1 MEKENK
7 YYRLLHWVTLNK
19 YKLSFLMIA
28 STLALILLAVNNLNN
43 IEAEKD
49 AAVSFEKMVEFL
61 RSGKYFEAIEIA
73 EKLQRDE
80 ENSEYANLSGLI
92 LAQLLVFNKQEAEA
106 EDVLIKIVKSTSKLE
121 LNKIAA
127 ARLARLYISQE
138 KFDKASEIAE
148 SEFQDI
154 DLFKEINGDLQSHK
168 RNMDLANQIY
178 RKLIA
183 QTEES
188 GQSPEAFIFKKDNL
202 YQQNNL
208 K

>member
-1 MEKENK
+1 MEEENK
-7 YYRLLHWVTLNK
+7 YYRLLNWVTLNK
-19 YKLSFLMIA
+19 YKLGILVVA
-28 STLALILLAVNNLNN
+28 SSLALILMAINNLNN
-43 IEAEKD
+43 IEAQKD
-49 AAVSFEKMVEFL
+49 AAVTFEKMVEFL

-73 EKLQRDE
+73 EKLQQE
-80 ENSEYANLSGLI
+80 EGDSEYADLSGLI

-106 EDVLIKIVKSTSKLE
+106 EDVLIKIAKSTSKLE

-148 SEFQDI
+148 SEFQDN
-154 DLFKEINGDLQSHK
+154 DLFKEINADLQSHK
-168 RNMDLANQIY
+168 SNMELANQIY

-188 GQSPEAFIFKKDNL
+188 GQSPEAFIIKKDNL
-202 YQQNNL
+202 YKQNNL

>member
-1 MEKENK
+1 MEEENK
-7 YYRLLHWVTLNK
+7 YYRLLHWVILNK
-19 YKLSFLMIA
+19 YKLGILVVA
-28 STLALILLAVNNLNN
+28 SSLALILMAINNLNN
-43 IEAEKD
+43 IEAQKD
-49 AAVSFEKMVEFL
+49 AAVTFEKMVEFL

-73 EKLQRDE
+73 EKLQQE
-80 ENSEYANLSGLI
+80 EGDSEYADLSGLI

-106 EDVLIKIVKSTSKLE
+106 EDVLIKIAKSTSKLK

-148 SEFQDI
+148 SEFQDN
-154 DLFKEINGDLQSHK
+154 DLFKEINADLQSHK
-168 RNMDLANQIY
+168 GNMELANQIY

-188 GQSPEAFIFKKDNL
+188 GQSPEAFIIKKDNL
-202 YQQNNL
+202 YQQNNS

>member
-1 MEKENK
+1 
-7 YYRLLHWVTLNK
+7 
-19 YKLSFLMIA
+19 MIA

-61 RSGKYFEAIEIA
+61 RSGQYFEAIEIA

-106 EDVLIKIVKSTSKLE
+106 EDVLIRIVKSTSKLE

-138 KFDKASEIAE
+138 KFDKASEIAG

-154 DLFKEINGDLQSHK
+154 DLFKEINADLQSHK

>member
-1 MEKENK
+1 MEEENK

-19 YKLSFLMIA
+19 YKLGILVVA
-28 STLALILLAVNNLNN
+28 SSLALILMAINNLNN
-43 IEAEKD
+43 IEAQKD
-49 AAVSFEKMVEFL
+49 AAVTFEKMVEFL
-61 RSGKYFEAIEIA
+61 RAGKYFEAIEIA
-73 EKLQRDE
+73 EKLQQE
-80 ENSEYANLSGLI
+80 EGHSEYADLSGLI

-106 EDVLIKIVKSTSKLE
+106 EDVLIKIAKSSSKLE

-148 SEFQDI
+148 SEFQDD
-154 DLFKEINGDLQSHK
+154 DLFKEINADLQSHK
-168 RNMDLANQIY
+168 SNMELANQIY

-188 GQSPEAFIFKKDNL
+188 GQSPEAFIIKKDNL
-202 YQQNNL
+202 YQQNNS

>member
-61 RSGKYFEAIEIA
+61 RSGQYFEAIEIA
-73 EKLQRDE
+73 EKLQRDG

-106 EDVLIKIVKSTSKLE
+106 EDVLIRIVKSTSKLE

-138 KFDKASEIAE
+138 KFDKASEIAG

-154 DLFKEINGDLQSHK
+154 DLFKEINADLQSHK

>member
-1 MEKENK
+1 MEEENK

-19 YKLSFLMIA
+19 YKLGILVVA
-28 STLALILLAVNNLNN
+28 SSLALILMAINNLNN
-43 IEAEKD
+43 IEAQKD
-49 AAVSFEKMVEFL
+49 AAVTFEKMVEFL

-73 EKLQRDE
+73 EKLQQE
-80 ENSEYANLSGLI
+80 EGDSEYADLSGLI

-106 EDVLIKIVKSTSKLE
+106 EDVLIKIAKSTSKLE

-138 KFDKASEIAE
+138 KFDKASEISE
-148 SEFQDI
+148 SEFQDN
-154 DLFKEINGDLQSHK
+154 DLFKEINADLQSHK
-168 RNMDLANQIY
+168 SNMELANQIY

-188 GQSPEAFIFKKDNL
+188 GQSPEAFIIKKDNL
-202 YQQNNL
+202 YKQNNL

>member
-61 RSGKYFEAIEIA
+61 RSGQYFEAIEIA
-73 EKLQRDE
+73 EKLQRDK

-106 EDVLIKIVKSTSKLE
+106 EDVLIRIVKSTSKLE

-138 KFDKASEIAE
+138 KFDKASEIAG

-154 DLFKEINGDLQSHK
+154 DLFKEINADLQSHK

>member
-1 MEKENK
+1 MEEENK

-19 YKLSFLMIA
+19 YKLGILVVA
-28 STLALILLAVNNLNN
+28 SGLALILMAINNLNN
-43 IEAEKD
+43 IEAQKD
-49 AAVSFEKMVEFL
+49 AAVTFEKMVEFL

-73 EKLQRDE
+73 EKLQQE
-80 ENSEYANLSGLI
+80 EGDSEYADLSGLI

-106 EDVLIKIVKSTSKLE
+106 EDVLIKIAKSTSKLE

-148 SEFQDI
+148 SEFQDN
-154 DLFKEINGDLQSHK
+154 DLFKEINADLQSHK
-168 RNMDLANQIY
+168 SNMELANQIY

-188 GQSPEAFIFKKDNL
+188 GQSPEAFIIKKDNL
-202 YQQNNL
+202 YKQNNL

>member
-19 YKLSFLMIA
+19 YKLIFLMIA

-61 RSGKYFEAIEIA
+61 RSGQYFEAIEIA
-73 EKLQRDE
+73 EKLQRDG

-106 EDVLIKIVKSTSKLE
+106 EDVLIKIAKSTSKLE

-148 SEFQDI
+148 SEFQDN
-154 DLFKEINGDLQSHK
+154 DLFKEINADLQSHK
-168 RNMDLANQIY
+168 SNMELANQIY

-188 GQSPEAFIFKKDNL
+188 GQSPEAFIIKKDNL
-202 YQQNNL
+202 YKQNNL

>member
-1 MEKENK
+1 MEEENK

-19 YKLSFLMIA
+19 YKLGILVVA
-28 STLALILLAVNNLNN
+28 SSLALILMAINNLNN
-43 IEAEKD
+43 IEAQKD
-49 AAVSFEKMVEFL
+49 AAVTFEKMVEFL

-73 EKLQRDE
+73 EKLQQE
-80 ENSEYANLSGLI
+80 EGDSEYADLSGLI

-106 EDVLIKIVKSTSKLE
+106 EDVLIKIAKSTSKLE

-148 SEFQDI
+148 SEFQDN
-154 DLFKEINGDLQSHK
+154 DLFKEINADLQSHK
-168 RNMDLANQIY
+168 SNMELANQIY

-188 GQSPEAFIFKKDNL
+188 GQSPEAFIIKKDNL
-202 YQQNNL
+202 YKQNNL

>member
-1 MEKENK
+1 MEKEHK

-19 YKLSFLMIA
+19 YKLIFLVIA

-61 RSGKYFEAIEIA
+61 RSGQYFEAIEIA
-73 EKLQRDE
+73 EKLQQDE
-80 ENSEYANLSGLI
+80 ANSEYANLSGLI

-106 EDVLIKIVKSTSKLE
+106 EDVLIKIVKSASKLE

-138 KFDKASEIAE
+138 I
-148 SEFQDI
+148 
-154 DLFKEINGDLQSHK
+154 
-168 RNMDLANQIY
+168 
-178 RKLIA
+178 
-183 QTEES
+183 
-188 GQSPEAFIFKKDNL
+188 
-202 YQQNNL
+202 
-208 K
+208 

>member
-154 DLFKEINGDLQSHK
+154 DLFKEINADLQSHK

-188 GQSPEAFIFKKDNL
+188 GQSPEAFIIKKDNL

>member
-1 MEKENK
+1 MEEENK

-19 YKLSFLMIA
+19 YKLGILVVA
-28 STLALILLAVNNLNN
+28 SSLALILMAINNLNN
-43 IEAEKD
+43 IEAQKD
-49 AAVSFEKMVEFL
+49 AAVTFEKMVEFL

-73 EKLQRDE
+73 EKLQQE
-80 ENSEYANLSGLI
+80 EGDSEYADLSGLI

-106 EDVLIKIVKSTSKLE
+106 EDVLIKIAKSTSKLE

-148 SEFQDI
+148 SEFQDN
-154 DLFKEINGDLQSHK
+154 DLFKEINADLQSHK
-168 RNMDLANQIY
+168 SNMELANQIY
-178 RKLIA
+178 RKLIL

-188 GQSPEAFIFKKDNL
+188 GQSPEAFIIKKDNL
-202 YQQNNL
+202 YKQNNL

>member
-1 MEKENK
+1 MEEENK

-19 YKLSFLMIA
+19 YKLGILVVA
-28 STLALILLAVNNLNN
+28 SSLALILMAINNLNN
-43 IEAEKD
+43 IEAQKD
-49 AAVSFEKMVEFL
+49 AAVTFEKMVEFL

-73 EKLQRDE
+73 EKLQRE
-80 ENSEYANLSGLI
+80 EGDSEYADLSGLI

-148 SEFQDI
+148 SEFQDN
-154 DLFKEINGDLQSHK
+154 DLFKEINADLQSHK
-168 RNMDLANQIY
+168 SNMELANQIY

-188 GQSPEAFIFKKDNL
+188 GQSPEAFIIKKDNL
-202 YQQNNL
+202 YKQNNL

>member
-1 MEKENK
+1 MEEENK

-19 YKLSFLMIA
+19 YKLGILVVA
-28 STLALILLAVNNLNN
+28 SSLALILMAINNLNN
-43 IEAEKD
+43 IEAQKD
-49 AAVSFEKMVEFL
+49 AAVTFEKMVEFL

-73 EKLQRDE
+73 EKLQQE
-80 ENSEYANLSGLI
+80 EGDSEYADLSGLI

-106 EDVLIKIVKSTSKLE
+106 EDVLIKIAKSTSKLE

-154 DLFKEINGDLQSHK
+154 DLFKEINADLQSHK
-168 RNMDLANQIY
+168 SNMDLANQIY

-188 GQSPEAFIFKKDNL
+188 GQSPEAFIIKKDNL

>member
-1 MEKENK
+1 MEEENK
-7 YYRLLHWVTLNK
+7 YYRLLNWVTLNK
-19 YKLSFLMIA
+19 YKLGILVVA
-28 STLALILLAVNNLNN
+28 SSLALILMAINNLNN
-43 IEAEKD
+43 IEAQKD
-49 AAVSFEKMVEFL
+49 AAVTFEKMVEFL

-73 EKLQRDE
+73 EKLQQE
-80 ENSEYANLSGLI
+80 EGDSEYANLSGLI

-106 EDVLIKIVKSTSKLE
+106 EDVLIKIAKSTSKLE

-148 SEFQDI
+148 SEFQDN
-154 DLFKEINGDLQSHK
+154 DLFKEINADLQSHK
-168 RNMDLANQIY
+168 SNMELANQIY

-188 GQSPEAFIFKKDNL
+188 GQSPEAFIIKKDNL
-202 YQQNNL
+202 YKQNNL

>member
-138 KFDKASEIAE
+138 KFDKASDIAE

-154 DLFKEINGDLQSHK
+154 DLFKEINADLQSHK

-188 GQSPEAFIFKKDNL
+188 RQSPEAFIIKKDNL

-208 K
+208 R

>member
-106 EDVLIKIVKSTSKLE
+106 EDVLIRIVKSTSKLE

-138 KFDKASEIAE
+138 KFDKASEIAG

-154 DLFKEINGDLQSHK
+154 DLFKEINADLQSHK

-188 GQSPEAFIFKKDNL
+188 GQSPEAFIIKKDNL

>member
-1 MEKENK
+1 MEEENK

-19 YKLSFLMIA
+19 YKLGILVVA
-28 STLALILLAVNNLNN
+28 SSLALILMAINNLNN
-43 IEAEKD
+43 IEAQKD
-49 AAVSFEKMVEFL
+49 AAVTFEKMVEFL

-73 EKLQRDE
+73 EKLQQE
-80 ENSEYANLSGLI
+80 EGDSEYADLSGLI

-106 EDVLIKIVKSTSKLE
+106 EDVLIKIAKSTSKLE

-148 SEFQDI
+148 SEFQDD
-154 DLFKEINGDLQSHK
+154 DLFKEINADLQSHK
-168 RNMDLANQIY
+168 SNMELANQIY

-188 GQSPEAFIFKKDNL
+188 GQSPEAFIIKKDNL
-202 YQQNNL
+202 YKQNNL

>member
-154 DLFKEINGDLQSHK
+154 DLFKEINADLKSHK

-178 RKLIA
+178 QKLIA

-188 GQSPEAFIFKKDNL
+188 GQSPEAFIIKKDNL
-202 YQQNNL
+202 YKQNNL

>member
-1 MEKENK
+1 MEEENK
-7 YYRLLHWVTLNK
+7 YYRLLHWVILNK
-19 YKLSFLMIA
+19 YKLGILVVA
-28 STLALILLAVNNLNN
+28 SSLALILMAINNLNN
-43 IEAEKD
+43 IEAQKD
-49 AAVSFEKMVEFL
+49 AAVTFEKMVEFL

-73 EKLQRDE
+73 EKLQQE
-80 ENSEYANLSGLI
+80 EGDSEYADLSGLI

-106 EDVLIKIVKSTSKLE
+106 EDVLIKIAKSTSKLK

-148 SEFQDI
+148 SEFQDN
-154 DLFKEINGDLQSHK
+154 DLFKEINADLQSHK
-168 RNMDLANQIY
+168 GNMELANQIY

-188 GQSPEAFIFKKDNL
+188 GQSPEAFIIKKDNL
-202 YQQNNL
+202 YKQNNL

>member
-1 MEKENK
+1 MEEENK

-19 YKLSFLMIA
+19 YKLGILVVA
-28 STLALILLAVNNLNN
+28 SSLALILMAINNLNN
-43 IEAEKD
+43 IEAQKD
-49 AAVSFEKMVEFL
+49 AAVTFEKMVEFL

-73 EKLQRDE
+73 EKLQQE
-80 ENSEYANLSGLI
+80 EGDSEYADLSGLI

-106 EDVLIKIVKSTSKLE
+106 EDVLIKIAKSTSKLE

-148 SEFQDI
+148 SEFQDN
-154 DLFKEINGDLQSHK
+154 DLFKEINADLQSHK
-168 RNMDLANQIY
+168 SNMELANQIY

-188 GQSPEAFIFKKDNL
+188 GQSPEAFIIKKDNL
-202 YQQNNL
+202 YKQNDL

>member
-1 MEKENK
+1 MEEENK

-19 YKLSFLMIA
+19 YKLGILVIA
-28 STLALILLAVNNLNN
+28 SSLALILLAVNNLNN
-43 IEAEKD
+43 IEGEKD
-49 AAVSFEKMVEFL
+49 AAVGFEKMVEFL

-80 ENSEYANLSGLI
+80 DNSEYANLSGLI
-92 LAQLLVFNKQEAEA
+92 LAQLLVFNKQEVEA
-106 EDVLIKIVKSTSKLE
+106 EDVLIKITKSNSKLE

-148 SEFQDI
+148 SEFHDN
-154 DLFKEINGDLQSHK
+154 DLFKEINADLQSHK
-168 RNMDLANQIY
+168 SNMDLANQIY

-188 GQSPEAFIFKKDNL
+188 GQSPEAFIIKKDNL

>member
-1 MEKENK
+1 MEKENE

-19 YKLSFLMIA
+19 FKISFLMIA

-154 DLFKEINGDLQSHK
+154 DLFKEINADLQSHK

-183 QTEES
+183 QTKES
-188 GQSPEAFIFKKDNL
+188 GQSPEAFIIKKDNL